1 MRKLVEGIRKW
12 YTESKEIRMRVTK
25 VTDFYVQ
32 VEKIFFVAVSF
43 SFNRTL
49 FYSFLLLRNEASLDI
64 NMT

>member
-32 VEKIFFVAVSF
+32 VEKIFCCRQFFFQQNAL
-43 SFNRTL
+43 L
-49 FYSFLLLRNEASLDI
+49 FFLIIA
-64 NMT
+64 